1 MSDAVRVSAELRN
14 HDLRFARAAAWALAM
29 SLGPRP
35 EPEDMGEPCEC
46 CGTSAPSEEWLARW
60 EREDERIR
68 ELGVRILENDPDWP
82 GVE

>member
-1 MSDAVRVSAELRN
+1 VTDSIPASSELRN

-35 EPEDMGEPCEC
+35 EPEDMTEPCPC

-60 EREDERIR
+60 EREDDRIR
-68 ELGVRILENDPDWP
+68 LLGVRILEHDPSWP